1 MSTDKALTVIGTI
14 NDVDIRSTTTNRVRL
29 NDLEVALNIPK
40 KLASVNFIR
49 DEVDTDD
56 AIANGFLEIRKGRFG
71 GTFVR
76 RDHVVSYLEW
86 LEENGFACDQ
96 NFEAMLKPVASLL
109 DDADQLLHETNAV
122 VSRKSTVGGS
132 VDARS
137 IEVPVDG
144 DDCLLNTDDLLCYVN
159 TARADFGEPPIRR
172 NVFIARVEDEL
183 EGDHYKKVVV
193 KNPNG
198 TTSHSLMLTRDQCMI
213 VSMRESKSVRRK
225 VLQIIESLSTA
236 SPETE
241 PAFSIPQT
249 YAEALRLAAGQAEEI
264 ERQQVLIESAKPK
277 VEFVDRYV
285 EATGSKTFREVAKI
299 LDVTEKDFR
308 AYLTEDKVCY
318 RVNGCLMPYSDRIS
332 AGYCEVKTGERNGHA
347 WAQVR
352 FTPKG
357 ITWIASRIKK
367 KRRTSSLR
375 PRNDLFGM

>member
-1 MSTDKALTVIGTI
+1 MSTQNSTVPFVVDEVTI
-14 NDVDIRSTTTNRVRL
+14 RRDAEGRFCL
-29 NDLEVALNIPK
+29 NDLKEAATQHRKPRSVEVHEFMRRAETKDL
-40 KLASVNFIR
+40 
-49 DEVDTDD
+49 
-56 AIANGFLEIRKGRFG
+56 IAEIENTGNSRINPVEAKRGRNG
-71 GTFVR
+71 GTFVCKEL
-76 RDHVVSYLEW
+76 VY
-86 LEENGFACDQ
+86 AY
-96 NFEAMLKPVASLL
+96 AMWV
-109 DDADQLLHETNAV
+109 
-122 VSRKSTVGGS
+122 
-132 VDARS
+132 
-137 IEVPVDG
+137 
-144 DDCLLNTDDLLCYVN
+144 
-159 TARADFGEPPIRR
+159 
-172 NVFIARVEDEL
+172 
-183 EGDHYKKVVV
+183 
-193 KNPNG
+193 
-198 TTSHSLMLTRDQCMI
+198 
-213 VSMRESKSVRRK
+213 
-225 VLQIIESLSTA
+225 
-236 SPETE
+236 SPEFHLNVIRAYDE
-241 PAFSIPQT
+241 NYAPPQPQPEFSIPQT

-347 WAQVR
+347 WVQVR